1 MRRINRLECARSI
14 LGGGP
19 QRHFAGVQHVG
30 APVCCNFHHDAK
42 DPCGRRHATQGI
54 CCVPCGEA
62 LCVYPQL
69 VAHASQACPLQHLRE
84 SVTGRLERW
93 DCQPTHVLQL
103 SVRLHHQ
110 LLRSGSCVTSW
121 RSAHVSGTEEKDVG
135 LTGRRQSSAQE
146 TKLATARAGHPCV
159 YRASRSSVPAFVRRH
174 PATPGPGAAA
184 AVTAAG
190 PRGHLCA
197 SAEAWRSRKRRVR
210 ASRRQ
215 MSAPSIPVHNA
226 PGGGGA
232 RDVYTVAYRV
242 AHPHPPHCALPDVA
256 CRKPA
261 ASLPVPQGQA
271 CCAPQALP
279 RQGSRA
285 TTGASAGTWSL

>member
-1 MRRINRLECARSI
+1 MR
-14 LGGGP
+14 
-19 QRHFAGVQHVG
+19 
-30 APVCCNFHHDAK
+30 
-42 DPCGRRHATQGI
+42 
-54 CCVPCGEA
+54 
-62 LCVYPQL
+62 
-69 VAHASQACPLQHLRE
+69 LQHPWRRPAATLRR
-84 SVTGRLERW
+84 SPARRRSRVLQSPPRRQGSLWSTTRDTGNTLRALRRSTLRLPSACGPREASLSAPAPERECHREAGKEQC
-93 DCQPTHVLQL
+93 CQPTHVLQL

-135 LTGRRQSSAQE
+135 LTGQRQSSAQE

-197 SAEAWRSRKRRVR
+197 SAEAWRPRKRRIR

-232 RDVYTVAYRV
+232 RDV
-242 AHPHPPHCALPDVA
+242 
-256 CRKPA
+256 
-261 ASLPVPQGQA
+261 
-271 CCAPQALP
+271 
-279 RQGSRA
+279 
-285 TTGASAGTWSL
+285 